1 MTAKSEEN
9 VIQIRDVVTRF
20 GAAVVHN
27 GISLDVRRG
36 EILALAGGSGC
47 GKSTLLREII
57 MLQKPDSGAIDVLD
71 NDVLNLDEAGAHR
84 LRRRMGVMFQHGAL
98 FSGLTVA
105 ENVGAPLR
113 EYSDLSTSLIDEIAA
128 LKLALVGLTR
138 ESGAKYP
145 SEISGGMRKR
155 AAMARAIA
163 LDPELVFLD
172 EPTAGL
178 DPQSA
183 DGIDDLVLRL
193 KELLGLTVIVVTHD
207 LDTLWRVADRVA
219 VLGEG
224 KLVGLGAMAEL
235 AHSDQPAVREYFQG
249 PRGGVVRAQ
258 V

>member
-1 MTAKSEEN
+1 MADDT
-9 VIQIRDVVTRF
+9 VIEIRDLVTRF
-20 GAAVVHN
+20 GDAVIHN
-27 GISLDVRRG
+27 GLSLSVRRG

-57 MLQKPDSGAIDVLD
+57 QLQRPASGQIRVLGQDVLD
-71 NDVLNLDEAGAHR
+71 LDEAKTQA
-84 LRRRMGVMFQHGAL
+84 LRRRTGVMFQHGAL
-98 FSGLTVA
+98 FSALTLT

-113 EYSDLSTSLIDEIAA
+113 EYTRLSDTLIDEIAA
-128 LKLALVGLTR
+128 LKIALVGLPP

-155 AAMARAIA
+155 AALARAIA
-163 LDPELVFLD
+163 LDPELIFLD

-193 KELLGLTVIVVTHD
+193 KELLGLTIIVVTHD
-207 LDTLWRVADRVA
+207 LDTLWRVVDRVA

-224 KLVGLGAMAEL
+224 KVVGLGSMTEL
-235 AHSDQPAVREYFQG
+235 ANDAHPAVREYFQG
-249 PRGGVVRAQ
+249 PRGRAARAQ
-258 V
+258 A